1 LVGTCG
7 KKELENGARNLNKKA
22 RRNTTCTRPWH
33 ESPCSRFAGPTAHFC
48 VALQQLC
55 TEKGIRSDFGF
66 EMDGT
71 RRGAARARSVR
82 VEIFGDVCGGTVA
95 QLAVAVAASPS
106 DKRNGVGRKRGRSD
120 MKRGAISRLRIHH
133 RALN

>member
-1 LVGTCG
+1 MGTCG

-55 TEKGIRSDFGF
+55 TEKGIRSDLDLRWM
-66 EMDGT
+66 E
-71 RRGAARARSVR
+71 RGAARHGQEASELRYSVTYVAGQWRNWRLQLQQAR
-82 VEIFGDVCGGTVA
+82 
-95 QLAVAVAASPS
+95 
-106 DKRNGVGRKRGRSD
+106 
-120 MKRGAISRLRIHH
+120 AISGTGSVEKGEGLT
-133 RALN
+133 